1 MKFNDLRYLTA
12 YLIPLASFAGLYFG
26 GWASPGALYLGFL
39 IVPLVELFVP
49 AAPRKEE
56 EAVLQQKTKIPF
68 FDNLLYLNVPL
79 LYFNVGYFV
88 WLLGLGEMSTAEIIF
103 SAINVGILL
112 GVCGINVAHELG
124 HRERRFDRWM
134 ARLLLLPVLY
144 SHFTLEHNYGHH
156 LKVAT
161 PEDPA
166 TARKNEPVYAFY
178 FRSIVQGYLSA
189 WKIANVMRISAG
201 RPAWM
206 NEVLLSH
213 IAQAI
218 LLLFVANL
226 AGWASLIPYI
236 GAALIG
242 IISLESVNYIEHY
255 GLQRKRMASGRFEP
269 MSQVHSWNSDHELG
283 RIMLFELVR
292 HADHHYQSTRKYQAL
307 RHLED
312 SPQLPF
318 GYPMSILLALIP
330 PVWFHIMNPRVDRL
344 RRD

>member
-1 MKFNDLRYLTA
+1 
-12 YLIPLASFAGLYFG
+12 
-26 GWASPGALYLGFL
+26 
-39 IVPLVELFVP
+39 
-49 AAPRKEE
+49 
-56 EAVLQQKTKIPF
+56 
-68 FDNLLYLNVPL
+68 
-79 LYFNVGYFV
+79 
-88 WLLGLGEMSTAEIIF
+88 
-103 SAINVGILL
+103 
-112 GVCGINVAHELG
+112 
-124 HRERRFDRWM
+124 M

-166 TARKNEPVYAFY
+166 TARKNESVYAFY

-189 WKIANVMRISAG
+189 WKIAKVMRISAG

-206 NEVLLSH
+206 NEVLISH

-242 IISLESVNYIEHY
+242 IIALESVNYIEHY

-269 MSQVHSWNSDHELG
+269 MSEG
-283 RIMLFELVR
+283 PF
-292 HADHHYQSTRKYQAL
+292 
-307 RHLED
+307 LEFR
-312 SPQLPF
+312 S
-318 GYPMSILLALIP
+318 
-330 PVWFHIMNPRVDRL
+330 
-344 RRD
+344 